1 MGLQKHS
8 MIQGRFTLS
17 WLMLVLCS
25 VFGTVS
31 AKAQVLT
38 PTPQE
43 LTEIQAR
50 ANAGNARAEHDLAE
64 LYKWGQGVKQNY
76 AEAVKWYTKAAEQG
90 DADSELNLGYA
101 YQTGSGIKKS
111 EKEAAKWFE
120 KAAEQ
125 GIMVAEDS
133 IGAAY
138 LYGKGVRKDEV
149 AAAHYFGKAAE
160 QGDGDAMMALG
171 SMYWFGQGVSSDLV
185 TAYMWMLLGE
195 KFGSVETALREN
207 PPFVDVPS
215 MRHDLMRVMTEP
227 EVSEGKELADAWLAK
242 HPQLIPTKLKK

>member
-1 MGLQKHS
+1 M
-8 MIQGRFTLS
+8 LS
-17 WLMLVLCS
+17 AFILVLCS
-25 VFGTVS
+25 IFGTVS
-31 AKAQVLT
+31 VTAQVRM

-50 ANAGNARAEHDLAE
+50 ANAGNVRAEHDLAE

-76 AEAVKWYTKAAEQG
+76 AEAVKWYIKAAEQG

-111 EKEAAKWFE
+111 EKEAAKWIE

-125 GIMVAEDS
+125 GIMEAEDS

-160 QGDGDAMMALG
+160 QGDGDAMRELG
-171 SMYWFGQGVSSDLV
+171 LMRWHGQGLSRDLV
-185 TAYMWMLLGE
+185 AAYMWLTLSE
-195 KFGSVETALREN
+195 KFGSAETHLREN
-207 PPFVDVPS
+207 PFIVDVPS
-215 MRHDLMRVMTEP
+215 ARHDLMRDMTEP